1 MTINTFLQ
9 IGLFSAILLA
19 CVKPLGLFMASVY
32 LGRPTLLDRL
42 IRPLESWFYRIAGID
57 SKSEM
62 TWLQYASSL
71 LTFSFVSLIAVYGI
85 QRLQCLLPLN
95 PESLDAVS
103 PDSSFNTAIS
113 FVTNTNWQG
122 YSGESTMS
130 YLTQMLALT
139 VQNFMSAA
147 AGMAALVALIRAF
160 VRQETNLLGNFWVDL
175 VRGTIYILL
184 PLSLGLAIILVSQ
197 GVVQTFSPYRE
208 VALLEL
214 TTTSDGK
221 SITTQ
226 KIATGPAASQV
237 AIRRSAPSARLPLF
251 CDSGLLAPGP

>member
-1 MTINTFLQ
+1 MDYHCRLNNGGVALHVFASGFAPAGAVLMTINTFLQ

-113 FVTNTNWQG
+113 
-122 YSGESTMS
+122 
-130 YLTQMLALT
+130 
-139 VQNFMSAA
+139 
-147 AGMAALVALIRAF
+147 
-160 VRQETNLLGNFWVDL
+160 
-175 VRGTIYILL
+175 
-184 PLSLGLAIILVSQ
+184 LSLIHI
-197 GVVQTFSPYRE
+197 
-208 VALLEL
+208 
-214 TTTSDGK
+214 
-221 SITTQ
+221 
-226 KIATGPAASQV
+226 
-237 AIRRSAPSARLPLF
+237 
-251 CDSGLLAPGP
+251 